1 MPVQR
6 VWGGVQHH
14 FLFVFVCHEIA
25 NVSFVSTRGEGIWEM
40 DELSHSYSDVT
51 VRLQGLDVGRETG
64 KLEIA
69 FRPGLQKR

>member
-1 MPVQR
+1 
-6 VWGGVQHH
+6 
-14 FLFVFVCHEIA
+14 
-25 NVSFVSTRGEGIWEM
+25 M